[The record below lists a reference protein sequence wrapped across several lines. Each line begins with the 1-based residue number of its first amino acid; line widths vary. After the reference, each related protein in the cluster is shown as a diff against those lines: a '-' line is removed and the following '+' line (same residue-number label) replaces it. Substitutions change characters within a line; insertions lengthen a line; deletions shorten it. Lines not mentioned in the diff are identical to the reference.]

1 MHNCTP
7 IKGECL
13 NVCKDKVNA
22 WFFDLWNDCYM
33 HVLGVY
39 TSVYLGNKS
48 RYICVSLGE

>member
-13 NVCKDKVNA
+13 NVCKVKVNA

-33 HVLGVY
+33 HVLER
-39 TSVYLGNKS
+39 LHLCIP
-48 RYICVSLGE
+48 R